1 MIRMRATGVALA
13 AALACV
19 APAQAQQFRCV
30 DGAGKVSYSD
40 KGGPGCAQ
48 RSGAPSAPASA
59 PAAES
64 KSKPS
69 VGATKAPREVLDAA
83 TAQKKGTGKAAVAVA
98 QPPETSQQQAG
109 RCAGLKQE
117 YDWLKGPKGEG
128 VAGRDARL
136 AQMQKALASCP

>member
-1 MIRMRATGVALA
+1 MTCMRATGVALA

-40 KGGPGCAQ
+40 KGGPGCVA
-48 RSGAPSAPASA
+48 RGGAPSA

-83 TAQKKGTGKAAVAVA
+83 TAQKKGTGKAAVAAA
-98 QPPETSQQQAG
+98 QPPETAQQQAG